1 MEHELDDIE
10 RANAEAQIASIAID
24 APDAWVLDRRLRR
37 LTPAQR
43 AIVLDAIEASY
54 MDELH

>member
-10 RANAEAQIASIAID
+10 RANAEAQIASIVAD
-24 APDAWVLDRRLRR
+24 APDAWVLGRRLRR

-43 AIVLDAIEASY
+43 AIVLDAIESAY